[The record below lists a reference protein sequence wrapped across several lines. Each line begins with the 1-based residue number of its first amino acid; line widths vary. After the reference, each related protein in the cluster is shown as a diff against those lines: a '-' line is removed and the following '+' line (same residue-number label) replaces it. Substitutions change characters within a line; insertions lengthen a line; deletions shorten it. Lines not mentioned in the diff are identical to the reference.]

1 MTKSRGVAI
10 LVGAGDAIGAA
21 VARRLA
27 TGGHTVCIC
36 RRDAAKAYA
45 SAPLKLNDWVL
56 GGQWLD
62 SKQSARS
69 LSAGGSISFR
79 FHARDLHLVL
89 GSTSGKPVR
98 FKVTLDGA
106 APGQDAGVDAAA
118 DGTGMVKEQRLYQL
132 IRQKG
137 AVRDRTFTITFLDP
151 GVEAFAFT
159 FG

>member
-1 MTKSRGVAI
+1 MIRQLLAEAGHAPKDMALAEASAFGAQAAASGQ
-10 LVGAGDAIGAA
+10 VGSPETYVGY
-21 VARRLA
+21 ARADRFA
-27 TGGHTVCIC
+27 SPGGLQ
-36 RRDAAKAYA
+36 RDAAKAYA

-118 DGTGMVKEQRLYQL
+118 DGT
-132 IRQKG
+132 
-137 AVRDRTFTITFLDP
+137 AW
-151 GVEAFAFT
+151 
-159 FG
+159 